1 MASVIK
7 VETLQDTDG
16 NNAVGMQ
23 YVANGSAK
31 SWTYI
36 HNGAS
41 PLIVDS
47 FNTASVTDIALA
59 QVASNFTNN
68 MSNDDFSATAMAQ
81 EEVFI
86 AYIQELNSVNPR
98 SSSRMATITHG
109 SGQADVAGRNHTVH
123 GDLA

>member
-1 MASVIK
+1 MTGKITVGTI
-7 VETLQDTDG
+7 QDTDG
-16 NNAVGMQ
+16 NTVAST
-23 YVANGSAK
+23 YVTNGSAK

-68 MSNDDFSATAMAQ
+68 MSNDDFCATAFPQ
-81 EEVFI
+81 EEGFV

-98 SSSRMATITHG
+98 SSSRMTTITHG
-109 SGQADVAGRNHTVH
+109 SGQADIAGRNHMVH